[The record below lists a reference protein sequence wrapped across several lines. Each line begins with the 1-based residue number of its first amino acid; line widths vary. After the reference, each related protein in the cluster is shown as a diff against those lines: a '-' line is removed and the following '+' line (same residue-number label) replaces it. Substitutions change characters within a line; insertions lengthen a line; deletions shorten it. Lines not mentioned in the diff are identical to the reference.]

1 LIVCLSASHKT
12 ANLSMLETLNI
23 PGPTLFAHE
32 LLKSNFLDECLLL
45 QTCHR
50 VEIFFVSS
58 EANNAEATK
67 QALKLWST
75 KTGVSLDIIERT
87 IQVFKGKEALLHL
100 FCLAGGL
107 ESVILGE
114 DQILGQVHSAWLT
127 AKAEKTI
134 GAVLDKAFSKAVNT
148 GRKVRNETRI
158 NEGAVSIS
166 SAAVDLATQEL
177 GNLSLRKALIIGAGE
192 AGSLA
197 AETLKDKA
205 VSGIMVANR
214 TYEKSLMLAEKVSGH
229 AVQFDNIMSVLPDV
243 DFVIAAV
250 SVPQPIFTEEQ
261 FVLFADKFGQS
272 KKLLMI
278 DVSQPR
284 AFDEKIGLLQG
295 ITLRTIDDLK
305 NLVERNMKVREKEAE
320 KSKAIILR
328 ELQNFEAEMSR
339 LIAQPVITDICR
351 KFEEIRAKEL
361 SRAISKMHESDAK
374 KIQIL
379 DRFSR
384 ELTER
389 IAQIPIEQLRAAAL
403 ANDGEL
409 LTVSRRIFQVGVQHN
424 D

>member
-12 ANLSMLETLNI
+12 ANLPMLETLNI
-23 PGPTLFAHE
+23 PEPELFTHQ
-32 LLKSNFLDECLLL
+32 LLNSDALQECLLL

-50 VEIFFVSS
+50 VEIFYVSS
-58 EANNAEATK
+58 EANNDEATK
-67 QALKLWST
+67 KALKLWST
-75 KTGVSLDIIERT
+75 KTGVSLDIIERM
-87 IQVFKGKEALLHL
+87 IQIFKGKEALLHL

-114 DQILGQVHSAWLT
+114 DQILGQVHSAWLK

-134 GAVLDKAFSKAVNT
+134 GVVLDRAFSKAVNT

-177 GNLSLRKALIIGAGE
+177 GNLALRKALIIGAGE

-214 TYEKSLMLAEKVSGH
+214 TYEKSLMLAERVAGH
-229 AVQFDNIMSVLPDV
+229 AVQFENILSVLPDI

-261 FVLFADKFGQS
+261 FVLLTEKFSQS

-278 DVSQPR
+278 DISQPR
-284 AFDEKIGLLQG
+284 ALDEKIGLLQG
-295 ITLRTIDDLK
+295 VTLKTIDDLK
-305 NLVERNMKVREKEAE
+305 NLVEHNMKVREKEAE
-320 KSKAIILR
+320 KSKIIILR
-328 ELQNFEAEMSR
+328 ELRNFETEMSR

-351 KFEEIRAKEL
+351 KFEEIRAREL

-409 LTVSRRIFQVGVQHN
+409 LSISRRIFQVGNHN
-424 D
+424 N